1 MNLEALIDSRKLVSL
16 KTLLREKYI
25 SKQRAKKVLS
35 DSPGLVNLAVG
46 LATFVLNLPD
56 GQVLFGGKFK
66 LQQDCNQSC

>member
-1 MNLEALIDSRKLVSL
+1 MNLEALLDSRKLVSL

-46 LATFVLNLPD
+46 LVTFVLNLPD
-56 GQVLFGGKFK
+56 GQVLFLGEIQFTEG
-66 LQQDCNQSC
+66 L

>member
-46 LATFVLNLPD
+46 LVTFVLNLPD
-56 GQVLFGGKFK
+56 GQVLFLGEIQITEG
-66 LQQDCNQSC
+66 L

>member
-1 MNLEALIDSRKLVSL
+1 MNLEALLDSRKLVSL

-46 LATFVLNLPD
+46 LVTFVLNLPD
-56 GQVLFGGKFK
+56 GQVLFWGEIQITEG
-66 LQQDCNQSC
+66 L

>member
-35 DSPGLVNLAVG
+35 DSPGLVDLAVG
-46 LATFVLNLPD
+46 LVTFVLNLPD
-56 GQVLFGGKFK
+56 GQVLFLGEIQITEG
-66 LQQDCNQSC
+66 L

>member
-46 LATFVLNLPD
+46 LVTFVLNLPD
-56 GQVLFGGKFK
+56 GQVLFWGEIQITEG
-66 LQQDCNQSC
+66 L

>member
-25 SKQRAKKVLS
+25 SKQRAKKVLY

-46 LATFVLNLPD
+46 LVTFVLNLPD
-56 GQVLFGGKFK
+56 GQVLFLGEIQITEG
-66 LQQDCNQSC
+66 L

>member
-1 MNLEALIDSRKLVSL
+1 MNLEALLDSWKLVSL

-46 LATFVLNLPD
+46 LVTFVLNLPD
-56 GQVLFGGKFK
+56 GQVLFLGEIQITEG
-66 LQQDCNQSC
+66 L

>member
-1 MNLEALIDSRKLVSL
+1 MNLEALLDSRKLVSP

-46 LATFVLNLPD
+46 LVTFVLNLPD
-56 GQVLFGGKFK
+56 GQVLFLGEIQITEG
-66 LQQDCNQSC
+66 L

>member
-1 MNLEALIDSRKLVSL
+1 MNLEALLDSRKLASL

-46 LATFVLNLPD
+46 LVTFVLNLPD
-56 GQVLFGGKFK
+56 GQVLFLGEIQITAR
-66 LQQDCNQSC
+66 L

>member
-1 MNLEALIDSRKLVSL
+1 MNLGALLDSRRLVSL

-46 LATFVLNLPD
+46 LVTFVLNLPD
-56 GQVLFGGKFK
+56 GQVLFWGEIQITEG
-66 LQQDCNQSC
+66 L

>member
-1 MNLEALIDSRKLVSL
+1 MGLMNLEALLDSRKLVSP

-46 LATFVLNLPD
+46 LVTFVLNLPD
-56 GQVLFGGKFK
+56 EQVLFWGEIQITEG
-66 LQQDCNQSC
+66 L

>member
-1 MNLEALIDSRKLVSL
+1 MNLEALLDSRKLASL

-46 LATFVLNLPD
+46 LVTFVLNLPD
-56 GQVLFGGKFK
+56 GQVLFWGEIQITEG
-66 LQQDCNQSC
+66 L

>member
-1 MNLEALIDSRKLVSL
+1 MNLDALLDSRKLASL

-46 LATFVLNLPD
+46 LVTFVLNLPD
-56 GQVLFGGKFK
+56 GQVLFLGEIQITEG
-66 LQQDCNQSC
+66 L

>member
-16 KTLLREKYI
+16 KKLLREKYT

-46 LATFVLNLPD
+46 LVTFVLNLPD
-56 GQVLFGGKFK
+56 G
-66 LQQDCNQSC
+66 

>member
-1 MNLEALIDSRKLVSL
+1 MGLTNLEALLDSRKLVSP

-46 LATFVLNLPD
+46 LVTFVLNLPD
-56 GQVLFGGKFK
+56 GQVLFLGEIQITEG
-66 LQQDCNQSC
+66 L

>member
-1 MNLEALIDSRKLVSL
+1 MNLEALLDSRKLVSL
-16 KTLLREKYI
+16 KTVLREKYI

-56 GQVLFGGKFK
+56 GQVLFLGEIQITEG
-66 LQQDCNQSC
+66 L

>member
-16 KTLLREKYI
+16 KRLLREKYI

-46 LATFVLNLPD
+46 LVTFVLNLPD
-56 GQVLFGGKFK
+56 GQVLFWGEIQITEG
-66 LQQDCNQSC
+66 L